1 MGCEVLLSTGGVP
14 VDISDDGGF
23 DSRVGAAGICKG
35 AGDGYFGHFWVVWI
49 VFGWL
54 DEGCHTNTYHI
65 NFLGHMILLRNTRS
79 CSFIH

>member
-49 VFGWL
+49 VFG
-54 DEGCHTNTYHI
+54 
-65 NFLGHMILLRNTRS
+65 
-79 CSFIH
+79 